1 MNIGFVILCY
11 GNYPIVCKCIN
22 LLRKLK
28 HIEETSIVIVDNASP
43 DRTGNKIKEKTKNIK
58 NITVLLNDKNSG
70 FAKGNNIGYSYV
82 VNNLGCEIVVVMNSD
97 VFIED
102 EDFISKLQ
110 NEIRN
115 NKDVA
120 LIAPDVIG
128 SKGRHTNPFGR
139 KMLALKDAKRELR
152 IKKILWLLML
162 THLDF
167 YKKVTKKRREK
178 DNNANVEQVVQDGI
192 VPHGSCIIFCEQWT
206 TKEKDAFY
214 PNTFLYYEEFFL
226 HTYALK
232 KGYKIRY
239 IPSLAV
245 RHIGDASLDNS
256 VSDDRKKR
264 LFTIKYQIQ
273 SLNKYVDFMKDLNR
287 NGR

>member
-22 LLRKLK
+22 LLRKVK
-28 HIEETSIVIVDNASP
+28 HIEETNIVIVDNASP
-43 DRTGNKIKEKTKNIK
+43 NGTGNKIKEKTKDIR
-58 NITVLLNDKNSG
+58 NITVLLNDQNSG
-70 FAKGNNIGYSYV
+70 FAKGNNIGYSYA
-82 VNNLGCEIVVVMNSD
+82 VNNLGCDNVVVMNSD

-102 EDFISKLQ
+102 EDFISILQ
-110 NEIRN
+110 NEIKN

-120 LIAPDVIG
+120 IIAPDVIG
-128 SKGRHTNPFGR
+128 SKGRHTNPFGN
-139 KMLALKDAKRELR
+139 KILTLKDAEKEIRLKKSLR
-152 IKKILWLLML
+152 FLML
-162 THLDF
+162 THLDL
-167 YKKVTKKRREK
+167 YKNVTRRRREK
-178 DNNANVEQVVQDGI
+178 NNNANVEQVIQDDI

-206 TKEKDAFY
+206 AKEKNAFY

-239 IPSLAV
+239 IPSLV
-245 RHIGDASLDNS
+245 VKHIGDASLDNS
-256 VSDDRKKR
+256 ISDDRKKR

-273 SLNKYVDFMKDLNR
+273 SLNKYVDFTKDLNR
-287 NGR
+287 NVR